1 MYFFI
6 GNGAIIMRER
16 KSRTDKLKV
25 KITIC
30 LFIVIAVLI
39 VQKIDGHEE
48 NRIVSAVMDYYS
60 RDYSVEEVAAAMSE
74 GLQKAEKIPDML
86 KEEKMPESD
95 AQDIKDDKDISD
107 TSDTSDVKDSRDVSD
122 FTEDSDTDAD
132 TGTDT
137 DVVKQDSSS
146 QEGGI

>member
-1 MYFFI
+1 
-6 GNGAIIMRER
+6 MRER

-30 LFIVIAVLI
+30 LLIIIAVLI
-39 VQKIDGHEE
+39 VKKIDGHEE

-74 GLQKAEKIPDML
+74 GMQRAEKIPDML
-86 KEEKMPESD
+86 KEGKTPESD
-95 AQDIKDDKDISD
+95 AQDIKNDQDISD
-107 TSDTSDVKDSRDVSD
+107 TSDASDVKDSKDVSD
-122 FTEDSDTDAD
+122 VTEDSDTDAD

-137 DVVKQDSSS
+137 DGAKQDSLS